1 MICQG
6 SILALHVPSTMETF
20 APSSASRAFS
30 SLRRSPRTSGS
41 RCVRPCPPRRWRS
54 WRERTMKR
62 PPAWPRRRAPAPT
75 APSQKKMEKMERL
88 RVQQVVVPMPSS
100 WSKLWWKRLII
111 WRLRWKN
118 CKSEVAPV
126 RACQVCHKR
135 TCVFLFSRFKD
146 NRAVKFMKAQGFMK
160 ISPCDGLLW
169 ERFDALRTWTKMRKS
184 WCSYDWGAFIDH
196 LQRTRHHLISLD
208 PVFMFSFRVL
218 SVVVSC
224 RRSFLQAKQECDW
237 ETELAASVARPSSTV
252 GLSRICAR
260 RNCRRRLWHY

>member
-1 MICQG
+1 MMCQG

-30 SLRRSPRTSGS
+30 SLRRSPRTSES

-62 PPAWPRRRAPAPT
+62 PPAWPRRRAPRAPT
-75 APSQKKMEKMERL
+75 APSRKKMEKMERL
-88 RVQQVVVPMPSS
+88 RVRQVVVPTPSS

-111 WRLRWKN
+111 WRLRWRN
-118 CKSEVAPV
+118 CKSEAAPV
-126 RACQVCHKR
+126 RSGPCMSGVPEKNQC
-135 TCVFLFSRFKD
+135 FSNLSRFKD

-184 WCSYDWGAFIDH
+184 WCSYDDH
-196 LQRTRHHLISLD
+196 RGILWSFAKDQASLD
-208 PVFMFSFRVL
+208 FTWYHLTLYLCVRFVFFQTFQWS
-218 SVVVSC
+218 SVVADRFC
-224 RRSFLQAKQECDW
+224 
-237 ETELAASVARPSSTV
+237 RPSKNATGRPSWLHQSQ
-252 GLSRICAR
+252 GQAQQ
-260 RNCRRRLWHY
+260 

>member
-1 MICQG
+1 MCQG

-75 APSQKKMEKMERL
+75 APSRKKMAKMEEMERL
-88 RVQQVVVPMPSS
+88 RVQQVVVPTPSS

-111 WRLRWKN
+111 WRLRWRN

-126 RACQVCHKR
+126 HVVPEKNLC
-135 TCVFLFSRFKD
+135 FSFPFQRQSGCEIHESSRLHEDLSLWRSPLGTFWRSAHMNQNEEKLMQLWLRGIHWSFAKD
-146 NRAVKFMKAQGFMK
+146 QA
-160 ISPCDGLLW
+160 
-169 ERFDALRTWTKMRKS
+169 
-184 WCSYDWGAFIDH
+184 
-196 LQRTRHHLISLD
+196 SLD
-208 PVFMFSFRVL
+208 FTWYHLTLYLCFRFVFFQWSSF
-218 SVVVSC
+218 
-224 RRSFLQAKQECDW
+224 
-237 ETELAASVARPSSTV
+237 VADRFCRPSKNATGRPSWLHQSQ
-252 GLSRICAR
+252 GQAQQ
-260 RNCRRRLWHY
+260 